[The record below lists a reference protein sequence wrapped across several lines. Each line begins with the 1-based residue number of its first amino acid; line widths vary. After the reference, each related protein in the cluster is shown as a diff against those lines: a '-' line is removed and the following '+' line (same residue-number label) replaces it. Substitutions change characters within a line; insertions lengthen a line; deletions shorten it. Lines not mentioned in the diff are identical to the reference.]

1 MVGFVTTNFVADAGA
16 ALARALVFSR
26 VTAIGF
32 DPVRSSIAKTQLTP
46 PTDPGV
52 ETMAPSL
59 KVIIR

>member
-16 ALARALVFSR
+16 ALTGALVFSR
-26 VTAIGF
+26 VTTIGS
-32 DPVRSSIAKTQLTP
+32 DPVSSSIAKTQLTP